1 MKPNSTKP
9 MVNSLRRDEKKR
21 PSPEL
26 MKTLLNRCGIDLSGV
41 QLDQLW
47 VYHRLLRRHDA
58 ELNLTRIRNFENM
71 VIKLYADS
79 MLPALK
85 THLPSP
91 LMDLGSGPGMPGI
104 PLKIFRPDLSILLAE
119 SRQQRVQFL
128 KTVLNALHLP
138 GLEVIERGIAPDYD
152 RPVAGVI
159 TRAVEPIADTLTRV
173 AGCIKKDGVIIFMK
187 GPRCDQEIE
196 QATRDFSGDY
206 DLIED
211 TPYQIPHTP
220 NQRRLVCYRRRAAAV
235 QIETEA
241 QPVTYHRIRAIES
254 ESNPIFKDLKKML
267 GGRGVKKLGKTL
279 VCGRRLVAE
288 VMAQSPERCLAWIS
302 SGDRH
307 GPPADAPQH
316 LEWLQLSAPLFRE
329 LDQFGTHA
337 PMVLYDFPTIKSW
350 AADRSALGCS
360 LLIPFQDPENV
371 GAVIRSATA
380 FAVERIILLAESA
393 NPFHPKAIRASAGTV
408 FSATLYQGP
417 AMEKLPDDLPVV
429 ALAASGKP
437 LPDIVFPDSFCL
449 MAGMEGPGLPQRWQ
463 QQAISIPMSGNV
475 ESLNAAVATSIALY
489 EWRRHPKRSG

>member
-1 MKPNSTKP
+1 
-9 MVNSLRRDEKKR
+9 
-21 PSPEL
+21 
-26 MKTLLNRCGIDLSGV
+26 
-41 QLDQLW
+41 
-47 VYHRLLRRHDA
+47 
-58 ELNLTRIRNFENM
+58 
-71 VIKLYADS
+71 
-79 MLPALK
+79 
-85 THLPSP
+85 
-91 LMDLGSGPGMPGI
+91 
-104 PLKIFRPDLSILLAE
+104 
-119 SRQQRVQFL
+119 
-128 KTVLNALHLP
+128 
-138 GLEVIERGIAPDYD
+138 
-152 RPVAGVI
+152 
-159 TRAVEPIADTLTRV
+159 
-173 AGCIKKDGVIIFMK
+173 
-187 GPRCDQEIE
+187 
-196 QATRDFSGDY
+196 
-206 DLIED
+206 
-211 TPYQIPHTP
+211 
-220 NQRRLVCYRRRAAAV
+220 
-235 QIETEA
+235 
-241 QPVTYHRIRAIES
+241 
-254 ESNPIFKDLKKML
+254 
-267 GGRGVKKLGKTL
+267 
-279 VCGRRLVAE
+279 
-288 VMAQSPERCLAWIS
+288 MAQSPERCLAWIS